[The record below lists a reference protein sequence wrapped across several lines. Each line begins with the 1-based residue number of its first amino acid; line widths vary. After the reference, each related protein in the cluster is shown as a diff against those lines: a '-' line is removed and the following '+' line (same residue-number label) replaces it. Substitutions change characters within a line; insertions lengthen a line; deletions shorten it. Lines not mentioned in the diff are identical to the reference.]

1 MAPQAP
7 ELIVDYH
14 EGFEIAPHYEW
25 AKSLGLPIHRGYYI
39 EDGRTVELGWW
50 EERQCY
56 SAFVMLSG
64 QEGTGEMRITE
75 IPPGESL
82 PPLKFALDEL
92 VYVLAGRGLTT
103 IWEGAN
109 SKTFEWQDRS
119 MFLLPRNQTHQ
130 LSNAQGNVPVRLVHY
145 NFFPTAL
152 AGIPYPELFFN
163 NDNFLPVKEQSI
175 DADLYSTA
183 TSAPSSTGSVLWW
196 GNFFPDMAGWEKF
209 RHQGSRGAGA
219 AGVAMQFPHSP
230 HFAHMSVIPT
240 QKYKKGHRHGPGFA
254 IAIPAGEGFSIMWK
268 EGQEKVI
275 VPWHEA
281 SIFIPPSRWFH
292 QHFNTGTIPARYL
305 ALHPP
310 VQFAYDEKVDD
321 RAQNQ
326 IEYVDEDPFIRE
338 MFKEALAKHG
348 LETGMPDEAYTNRDF
363 KWSTALADGK

>member
-14 EGFEIAPHYEW
+14 EGFEIAPHYLW
-25 AKSLGLPIHRGYYI
+25 AQSLGLPIHRGYYI

-50 EERQCY
+50 EERKCFT
-56 SAFVMLSG
+56 AFVMLSG
-64 QEGTGEMRITE
+64 QEGTGETRITE

-92 VYVLAGRGLTT
+92 VYVLSGRGFTT
-103 IWEGAN
+103 IWEGGA
-109 SKTFEWQDRS
+109 SKVFEWQDRS
-119 MFLLPRNQTHQ
+119 LFLLPRNQTHQ
-130 LSNAQGNVPVRLVHY
+130 LSNAQGAAPARLLHY
-145 NFFPTAL
+145 NFLPTAL

-163 NDNFLPVKEQSI
+163 NDDFEPIREQGI

-196 GNFFPDMAGWEKF
+196 GNFFPDMAAWEKL
-209 RHQGSRGAGA
+209 RHQGNRGAGA

-240 QKYKKGHRHGPGFA
+240 QKYKKAHRHGPGFA
-254 IAIPAGEGFSIMWK
+254 IVIPAGEGFSIMWK
-268 EGQEKVI
+268 EGMDKVI

-281 SIFIPPSRWFH
+281 SIFIPPNRWFH
-292 QHFNTGTIPARYL
+292 QHFNTGIIPARYL

-310 VQFAYDEKVDD
+310 VQFAYDEKVED
-321 RAQNQ
+321 RARNQ
-326 IEYVDEDPFIRE
+326 IEYVDEEPWIRE
-338 MFKEALAKHG
+338 MFEAELAKHS
-348 LETGMPDEAYTNRDF
+348 LETLMPDDAYRDRDYQ
-363 KWSTALADGK
+363 WAAALGAA